1 MAGCIKEVVKMSK
14 KNIRTF
20 NDNMVNKTIVPI
32 IYLWILAAGGVV
44 GMGIWKPEL
53 VIPNLD
59 GFIALIAIIGGVA
72 SPALGIIIRMWENEQ
87 QADIDIIPEDRLH
100 DRERDV
106 EEHRHQ
112 MEVEKHQEGMD
123 LELVKEV

>member
-1 MAGCIKEVVKMSK
+1 MKAK
-14 KNIRTF
+14 TF
-20 NDNMVNKTIVPI
+20 NDKLVNKTVVPI

-44 GMGIWKPEL
+44 GMGIHSPDV

-72 SPALGIIIRMWENEQ
+72 SPALGIIVRMWENEQ
-87 QADIDIIPEDRLH
+87 QIDIDDIPNDKTH
-100 DRERDV
+100 NRERDT

-112 MEVEKHQEGMD
+112 MSVEKHKEGMGG
-123 LELVKEV
+123 EE

>member
-1 MAGCIKEVVKMSK
+1 MKAK
-14 KNIRTF
+14 TF
-20 NDNMVNKTIVPI
+20 NDRLVNKTVVPI
-32 IYLWILAAGGVV
+32 IYLWILAAGAVV
-44 GMGIWKPEL
+44 GMGIYRPDV

-72 SPALGIIIRMWENEQ
+72 APALAIIVRMWENEQ
-87 QADIDIIPEDRLH
+87 QTEIDGTPDSSTH

-112 MEVEKHQEGMD
+112 MIVEKHKEGMIIGEKGD
-123 LELVKEV
+123 E

>member
-1 MAGCIKEVVKMSK
+1 MKEK
-14 KNIRTF
+14 TF
-20 NDNMVNKTIVPI
+20 NDRMVNKTIVPI

-44 GMGIWKPEL
+44 GMGIWKPDL

-72 SPALGIIIRMWENEQ
+72 SPALGIVIRMWENEQ
-87 QADIDIIPEDRLH
+87 QADIDGMPDDKTH
-100 DRERDV
+100 DRERDT

-112 MEVEKHQEGMD
+112 MEVQKHNEGMT
-123 LELVKEV
+123 LKLVKKVE

>member
-1 MAGCIKEVVKMSK
+1 MSHK
-14 KNIRTF
+14 KNTF
-20 NDNMVNKTIVPI
+20 NDALVNKTVVPI

-44 GMGIWKPEL
+44 GMGIWQPDL

-87 QADIDIIPEDRLH
+87 QSDIDGIPDDKVH
-100 DRERDV
+100 NRERDV

-112 MEVEKHQEGMD
+112 MDVEKYKEGMTSIP
-123 LELVKEV
+123 KKKGGSK

>member
-1 MAGCIKEVVKMSK
+1 MKAK
-14 KNIRTF
+14 TF
-20 NDNMVNKTIVPI
+20 NDRLVNKTVVPI
-32 IYLWILAAGGVV
+32 IYLWILAAGAVV
-44 GMGIWKPEL
+44 GMGIYRPDV

-72 SPALGIIIRMWENEQ
+72 APALAIIVRMWENEQ
-87 QADIDIIPEDRLH
+87 QTEIDGTPDGSVH

-112 MEVEKHQEGMD
+112 MEVEKHQEGIPNIGEKGD
-123 LELVKEV
+123 E

>member
-1 MAGCIKEVVKMSK
+1 MSK
-14 KNIRTF
+14 PKTF
-20 NDNMVNKTIVPI
+20 NDRLVNKTVVPI
-32 IYLWILAAGGVV
+32 IYLWILAAGAVV
-44 GMGIWKPEL
+44 GMGIYKPDL

-112 MEVEKHQEGMD
+112 MEVEKHSEGMTKK
-123 LELVKEV
+123 VIKTIKKKG

>member
-1 MAGCIKEVVKMSK
+1 MSREK
-14 KNIRTF
+14 TF
-20 NDNMVNKTIVPI
+20 NDRMVNKTIVPI

-44 GMGIWKPEL
+44 GMGIWKPDL

-72 SPALGIIIRMWENEQ
+72 SPALGIVIRMWENEQ
-87 QADIDIIPEDRLH
+87 QADIDGIPHDKIH

-112 MEVEKHQEGMD
+112 MEVEKHQEGMTKRT
-123 LELVKEV
+123 VKKKGD